1 MGTKDTFDFDSQI
14 QELENEVTVLENEKV
29 EMQQEFESFMSNE
42 LAPLKNTDGSYK
54 SKVRACFQDLVMSG
68 VGIKQT
74 KNVIMSVLR
83 NIVNIQIDEEARLL
97 AMAQLGTMLIKDF
110 DKSHRTL
117 QTDGTSKFGKHYG
130 TFDVSC
136 KSGEKF
142 VLGLRPMVCGNS
154 ETILSGLKEILQE
167 IETVSGG
174 TETSMSQKILVSIKN
189 TMSDRH
195 IVQKKFNLMLQE
207 YRCEIL
213 PDVIEGWENLAEADQ
228 ERIKKNVY
236 FCGLHYVVGLVDQ
249 TEGALKVFDKLLYN
263 ETPIGSL
270 AHGGYSKNGESGTL
284 RLIRTLCKAV
294 QVRGC
299 EKSGR
304 MVDFDLSLEEDGIT
318 GNPLSMFKGYRVN
331 III

>member
-1 MGTKDTFDFDSQI
+1 
-14 QELENEVTVLENEKV
+14 
-29 EMQQEFESFMSNE
+29 
-42 LAPLKNTDGSYK
+42 
-54 SKVRACFQDLVMSG
+54 
-68 VGIKQT
+68 
-74 KNVIMSVLR
+74 
-83 NIVNIQIDEEARLL
+83 
-97 AMAQLGTMLIKDF
+97 
-110 DKSHRTL
+110 
-117 QTDGTSKFGKHYG
+117 
-130 TFDVSC
+130 
-136 KSGEKF
+136 
-142 VLGLRPMVCGNS
+142 MVCGNS
-154 ETILSGLKEILQE
+154 ETILSSLKEILQE
-167 IETVSGG
+167 IETDGSG

-228 ERIKKNVY
+228 ERILKNVY

-249 TEGALKVFDKLLYN
+249 AEGELKVFDKLLYN

-270 AHGGYSKNGESGTL
+270 AHGGYSKIGESGTL

-318 GNPLSMFKGYRVN
+318 GNPLAQFKGNRLN
-331 III
+331 IL